1 MYFPQDRIS
10 ISSNVI
16 RPSIAFERNDCEV
29 EYIATIYA
37 RAAFETNSVTVI
49 SLYPLFCNH
58 VFDNVIEIKLNTN
71 IYILYLNSTSRN
83 KYIKLL
89 LATISCISNNL
100 LFDSSICITIIKCKY
115 EKKRERDYNN
125 RFEDRGRI
133 VGDIQRWSFTKRMVK
148 VLDDEW
154 NEVVA
159 ALKCLSRS
167 NYYFTYL
174 SIQNF
179 IVSWTF
185 LLCQYIVV
193 RFRLNNDTWF
203 DNQFIIFLCIFQ
215 RIILRILILLVEQQ
229 QLPLNETSPSSSS
242 W

>member
-1 MYFPQDRIS
+1 M
-10 ISSNVI
+10 
-16 RPSIAFERNDCEV
+16 
-29 EYIATIYA
+29 
-37 RAAFETNSVTVI
+37 
-49 SLYPLFCNH
+49 
-58 VFDNVIEIKLNTN
+58 K
-71 IYILYLNSTSRN
+71 
-83 KYIKLL
+83 
-89 LATISCISNNL
+89 
-100 LFDSSICITIIKCKY
+100 
-115 EKKRERDYNN
+115 KKRERDYNN

-215 RIILRILILLVEQQ
+215 RITLRILILLVEQQ
-229 QLPLNETSPSSSS
+229 QLPLKRNVAVVIVMIIVFVDDTKNDSKARRQVS
-242 W
+242 WSVAASLRYSISRLSLQYR